1 MKITKVT
8 PAINGGTIWSGG
20 AVSDRQITIWSGE
33 AVGVPKPTCKSPRM
47 SLDGTKL
54 T

>member
-20 AVSDRQITIWSGE
+20 AVSDRQHYDLVRRSGRS
-33 AVGVPKPTCKSPRM
+33 PKTHVQISAHV
-47 SLDGTKL
+47 S
-54 T
+54 